1 MHQKPGKINW
11 IIIVIYSILVFIGWA
26 SIYSSSYDPESS
38 FDLLNTK
45 TIYGKQLLFIACS
58 YIVSIFILL
67 IDIKIITRLGY
78 IVYFASIISLIL
90 VLFIGKEVGG
100 AKAWFNF
107 GSFGL
112 QPAEFAKYGTIL
124 AISKFI
130 HDKNIYLN
138 KSINTLKV
146 CGFILLPFL
155 LILKQPDAGSAL
167 I

>member
-1 MHQKPGKINW
+1 M
-11 IIIVIYSILVFIGWA
+11 
-26 SIYSSSYDPESS
+26 
-38 FDLLNTK
+38 
-45 TIYGKQLLFIACS
+45 FIACS
-58 YIVSIFILL
+58 FIVSIFILL
-67 IDIKIITRLGY
+67 VDIKIITRLCY

-130 HDKNIYLN
+130 NDKNIYLN

-146 CGFILLPFL
+146 CSFILLPFY
-155 LILKQPDAGSAL
+155 
-167 I
+167 